1 MFLVRISTPSF
12 VNITNSLSFRKY
24 TSLVW
29 LKTAGISEA
38 IKYSFCPMPTIKGLS
53 FFTAISLSGS
63 FLLITPMAKL
73 PSSLAVALITES
85 NKSPL

>member
-1 MFLVRISTPSF
+1 MSF
-12 VNITNSLSFRKY
+12 SKY

-29 LKTAGISEA
+29 LKIAGISEA
-38 IKYSFCPMPTIKGLS
+38 IKYSFCPIPTIKGLS

-63 FLLITPMAKL
+63 LLLITPMAKL